1 MSDMPQGSGWWQASD
16 GKWYPPELRPGP
28 AEPAPQPT
36 PVTQPPAAEQ
46 VPPAATAPPAAA
58 EQVPPAATWTS
69 QPEPTPEPAPVPAAA
84 AAAAPTAAAE
94 PAGPS
99 RKWIP
104 QTIIIVDIAILII
117 TLGLVLLQG

>member
-1 MSDMPQGSGWWQASD
+1 MSDVPQGSGWWQASD

-28 AEPAPQPT
+28 ETPPAPQQAQ
-36 PVTQPPAAEQ
+36 VTQPPAAAPVQ
-46 VPPAATAPPAAA
+46 PAPTPAAEPVA
-58 EQVPPAATWTS
+58 PAATWTP
-69 QPEPTPEPAPVPAAA
+69 QAAPAAQAAPAPA
-84 AAAAPTAAAE
+84 AAAAPT
-94 PAGPS
+94 GPS